1 MIKVNA
7 MSFALLIKA
16 LRIGNVSLTDLVE
29 KTGLHYLTVAHYIR
43 TIRNAGEVHVSSR
56 RIDALGRNAVKLYTL
71 GPGIDAKST
80 ALSARERQRRRRARV
95 AREKQAANTK
105 KQTRTSKKKLEM
117 LAMIQST
124 AGRVEEREL
133 A

>member
-7 MSFALLIKA
+7 ISFAMLIKA

-29 KTGLHYLTVAHYIR
+29 KTGLHYLTVAYYIK
-43 TIRNAGEVHVSSR
+43 TIHNAGEVHVSSR
-56 RIDALGRNAVKLYTL
+56 RIDTLGRNAVKLYTL

-95 AREKQAANTK
+95 AREKQAANPK
-105 KQTRTSKKKLEM
+105 KQTRPSKKKLEM
-117 LAMIQST
+117 LDMIQTT